1 MKSIVNNDQSIFETE
16 FILNQWKEPFFP
28 LWVQE
33 EFYQISCL
41 CDSIFDKAY
50 VRDAKVKVEFLVD
63 GKPVHE
69 HNFTF
74 KGGGS
79 LHSAIKDEISFAL
92 GNHEGKTSKRVRIT
106 TTPESA

>member
-1 MKSIVNNDQSIFETE
+1 MQSILNNNISIFETE
-16 FILNQWKEPFFP
+16 FILSRGEIFF
-28 LWVQE
+28 LHAWVQE

-63 GKPVHE
+63 GKVVHE

-79 LHSAIKDEISFAL
+79 FHSAIKEEVFKAL
-92 GNHEGKTSKRVRIT
+92 INLHSVSRRVRVT
-106 TTPESA
+106 TEILP

>member
-1 MKSIVNNDQSIFETE
+1 MKSIILNQTSIMETE
-16 FILNQWKEPFFP
+16 FILSRGEIFFP

-79 LHSAIKDEISFAL
+79 FHSALKDEVFKAL
-92 GNHEGKTSKRVRIT
+92 GDCPKQSRRVRIT
-106 TTPESA
+106 TTPE

>member
-1 MKSIVNNDQSIFETE
+1 MKSIILNQTSIMETE
-16 FILNQWKEPFFP
+16 FTLNQWHEPFFP

-41 CDSIFDKAY
+41 CDSIFDEAY

-69 HNFTF
+69 HKFTF

-79 LHSAIKDEISFAL
+79 FHSALKDEVFKAL
-92 GNHEGKTSKRVRIT
+92 GDCPKQSRRVRIT
-106 TTPESA
+106 TAPEAA